1 MISQRWYRYTGFIH
15 KMCEKIAGE
24 EKLWA
29 ASLHDNKNDNVAN
42 SCLWSTNK
50 SASFTDAAV
59 SNVQLLTPLLM
70 FVLFFGFFWGGG
82 LHFNCDFQQKKDFYL
97 FAQLFLHHKS
107 NATVFIQP

>member
-1 MISQRWYRYTGFIH
+1 
-15 KMCEKIAGE
+15 MCAKIAGE

-70 FVLFFGFFWGGG
+70 FVLFFVFFGGG
-82 LHFNCDFQQKKDFYL
+82 VAFQL
-97 FAQLFLHHKS
+97 
-107 NATVFIQP
+107 

>member
-1 MISQRWYRYTGFIH
+1 
-15 KMCEKIAGE
+15 MCAKIAGE

-70 FVLFFGFFWGGG
+70 FVLSFCFCCCCFCFLFFGGG
-82 LHFNCDFQQKKDFYL
+82 LHFNYDFQQKKDFYL